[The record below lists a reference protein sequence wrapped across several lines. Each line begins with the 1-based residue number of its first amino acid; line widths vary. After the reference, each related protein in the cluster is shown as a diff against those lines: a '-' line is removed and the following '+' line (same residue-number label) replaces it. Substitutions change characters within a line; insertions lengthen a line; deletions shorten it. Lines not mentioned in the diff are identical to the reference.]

1 MNDSLKFNTFGVML
15 DCSRNAVMKP
25 EVVKKY
31 IDIISDLGYNC
42 LMLYTEDTYEI
53 EGEPYFGHNRGRYSQ
68 AELIEI
74 DSYAKSKGV
83 ELVPCIQTLAHI
95 GAIFRWSCYNKIHDC
110 NDIMLSDCEET
121 YALIDKMFVTLSRC
135 FTSRRVNIGM
145 DEAHML
151 GRGKYQDINGYVDR
165 FDILLK
171 HLNRVA
177 QIAKKYGFELLM
189 WGDMFFRILN
199 QSSGGDYEN
208 GIGAKTI
215 PDKVRSMI
223 PDNVNLIYWD
233 YYSTNKQNY
242 CDKIKAHSELKEN
255 IWFAGGLWT
264 WIGFA
269 PHNDYSI
276 RATEAALSACSERG
290 VKDVIF
296 TVWGDDGGECSRF
309 AVLPSLF
316 YASEI
321 AKGNCDIDIIKTK
334 FKDKFNIGFDEFM
347 ALDLLKTPNKNLKAV
362 SCDKYFFYNDCFTG
376 LCDTLVMDD
385 YSDVYSEQ
393 ADELEKNA
401 QKTEYSV
408 LFNSLAKLCRVLA
421 LKSNLGVRT
430 RKAYELSDKEKI
442 KQLIDDY
449 DKLLVLIEDFY
460 AAFEKQWMWENKPHG
475 FDVQDIRIG
484 GLIMRVRHN
493 KQRLLQ
499 FVEGDIERIEELE
512 EPLLDVNCRPEDEK
526 GQIYYNMWH
535 KIATTNVI
543 KA

>member
-1 MNDSLKFNTFGVML
+1 MRDSLKFNTLGVML
-15 DCSRNAVMKP
+15 DCSRNAVMKSD
-25 EVVKKY
+25 VVKKY

-42 LMLYTEDTYEI
+42 LMLYTEDTYELD
-53 EGEPYFGHNRGRYSQ
+53 GEQYFGYKRGSYSQ
-68 AELIEI
+68 KELIEI

-83 ELVPCIQTLAHI
+83 ELIPCIQTLAHL
-95 GAIFRWSCYNKIHDC
+95 GAIFRWSCYTKIHDC

-121 YALIDKMFVTLSRC
+121 YALIDKMFATLSRC
-135 FTSRRVNIGM
+135 FSSRTVNIGM

-165 FDILLK
+165 FEILLK

-177 QIAKKYGFELLM
+177 EIAEKYGFELLM

-199 QSSGGDYEN
+199 QASGGGYEGETGN
-208 GIGAKTI
+208 QAV
-215 PDKVRSMI
+215 PEKVRSMI
-223 PDNVNLIYWD
+223 PHNVNLIYWD
-233 YYSTNKQNY
+233 YYSLNKQNY
-242 CDKIKAHSELKEN
+242 CNKIKAHSALKEN

-264 WIGFA
+264 WLGFA
-269 PHNDYSI
+269 PHNDFSI
-276 RATEAALSACSERG
+276 RATEAALSSCVETG

-309 AVLPSLF
+309 AILPSLF
-316 YASEI
+316 YVSEV
-321 AKGNCDIDIIKTK
+321 AKGNNDIDDIKSK

-347 ALDLLKTPNKNLKAV
+347 ALDLLKTPNKSQKAV

-385 YSDVYSEQ
+385 YSQMYTMQ
-393 ADELEKNA
+393 ADELEDIA
-401 QKTEYSV
+401 QKTEYGI

-430 RKAYELSDKEKI
+430 RKAYESKDNNAI
-442 KQLIDDY
+442 KHLVEDY
-449 DKLLVLIEDFY
+449 DKLLGLIEDFY
-460 AAFEKQWMWENKPHG
+460 SAYEKQWMWENKPHG

-499 FVEGDIERIEELE
+499 FVNGDIDRIEELE
-512 EPLLDVNCRPEDEK
+512 EPILDVNCRPENEK
-526 GQIYYNMWH
+526 GQIYYNMWY
-535 KIATTNVI
+535 KIATANVI
-543 KA
+543 KP